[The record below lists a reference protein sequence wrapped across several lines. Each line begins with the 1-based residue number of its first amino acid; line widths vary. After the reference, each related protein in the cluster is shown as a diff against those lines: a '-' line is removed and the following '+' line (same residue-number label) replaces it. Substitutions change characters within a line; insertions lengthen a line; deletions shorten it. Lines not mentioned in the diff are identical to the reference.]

1 MFCNAFTVSYSL
13 CGFYEIM
20 RIHLFYFP
28 EVDPAGKSDMR
39 ELIKSG
45 GFRADGT
52 IEGIC
57 YNDFCSFQPFFY
69 GLLTPNSLIPFPEKP
84 FCDLQGTEKLNFFSY
99 LCSMAAAREP
109 IVTGSPITVMSGWT
123 GSVEM

>member
-57 YNDFCSFQPFFY
+57 YNDLCSFQPFFY

-84 FCDLQGTEKLNFFSY
+84 FCDLQGTEELNFFFIFILY
-99 LCSMAAAREP
+99 
-109 IVTGSPITVMSGWT
+109 GSCQGTHGDWLT
-123 GSVEM
+123 DYCDVELS